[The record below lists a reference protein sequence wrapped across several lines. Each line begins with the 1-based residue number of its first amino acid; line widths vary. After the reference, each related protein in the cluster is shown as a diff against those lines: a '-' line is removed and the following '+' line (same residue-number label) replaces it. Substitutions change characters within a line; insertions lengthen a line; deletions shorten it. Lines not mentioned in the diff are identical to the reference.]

1 MKVRTNLS
9 PTELEHVGEK
19 LVDLAKGQK
28 ETSYRTENLAEK
40 ELLRKF
46 DHTFTVML
54 ENLRDEFSRVLSKD

>member
-9 PTELEHVGEK
+9 PNELEHVGGK
-19 LVDLAKGQK
+19 LMDLAKGQK
-28 ETSYRTENLAEK
+28 ETPYHTENLAEK